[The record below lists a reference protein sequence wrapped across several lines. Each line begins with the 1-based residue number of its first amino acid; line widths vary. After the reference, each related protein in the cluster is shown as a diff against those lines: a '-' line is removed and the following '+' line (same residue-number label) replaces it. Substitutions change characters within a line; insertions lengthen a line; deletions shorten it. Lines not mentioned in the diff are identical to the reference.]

1 MSPRPGLNKMRETQ
15 WPKLGYKAL
24 PWAEQGQ
31 PLGWLAMKTSSC
43 ELVGLAFHLS
53 GNLIGSESRAGWNLQ
68 ERADWPPFETG
79 DPGGMKNRHPRR
91 FRLEAWW
98 EYQPWPMKHWSV
110 WYYKCQGYFPS
121 QAYQGIAWGW
131 LVNQASQV
139 APVLHERH
147 TCVGG
152 NNILAVQG

>member
-1 MSPRPGLNKMRETQ
+1 MSPRPGLNKTRETQ
-15 WPKLGYKAL
+15 WPKLGYKPL

-31 PLGWLAMKTSSC
+31 PLGWLAVKTSSC
-43 ELVGLAFHLS
+43 ELIGLAFHLS

-98 EYQPWPMKHWSV
+98 EYQPWPMKLLKCMILQVPRILSQPSITRNSLGMVGEPSFTGSPSSSWETHLHW
-110 WYYKCQGYFPS
+110 WQ
-121 QAYQGIAWGW
+121 
-131 LVNQASQV
+131 
-139 APVLHERH
+139 
-147 TCVGG
+147 
-152 NNILAVQG
+152 